1 MKEAIGS
8 TWLMGMIITFIAIFS
23 GFLAY
28 SISYT
33 KAFRV
38 KNEVINIIEKNE
50 GFTFSTH
57 GRIDPNSVDVSTLRN
72 DTSTEAQAFLFI
84 KSIGYNYSMFNNNS
98 NPCKEGEL
106 QAGGYCLAKRCPNS
120 VENGSDRVYYKV
132 TTYISLSIPF
142 LDFGIKIPISGE
154 TKSLY
159 NNGLCE

>member
-72 DTSTEAQAFLFI
+72 DTST
-84 KSIGYNYSMFNNNS
+84 
-98 NPCKEGEL
+98 
-106 QAGGYCLAKRCPNS
+106 
-120 VENGSDRVYYKV
+120 
-132 TTYISLSIPF
+132 
-142 LDFGIKIPISGE
+142 
-154 TKSLY
+154 
-159 NNGLCE
+159 

>member
-50 GFTFSTH
+50 GFTKSSKLE
-57 GRIDPNSVDVSTLRN
+57 PVDNMEISSLRE
-72 DTSTEAQAFLFI
+72 DKSTEAQAFLFI

>member
-1 MKEAIGS
+1 MENAFF
-8 TWLMGMIITFIAIFS
+8 IIQWVSLLFF
-23 GFLAY
+23 
-28 SISYT
+28 
-33 KAFRV
+33 K
-38 KNEVINIIEKNE
+38 VINSLII
-50 GFTFSTH
+50 STYA
-57 GRIDPNSVDVSTLRN
+57 L
-72 DTSTEAQAFLFI
+72 
-84 KSIGYNYSMFNNNS
+84 NNNS